1 MSSIAKDR
9 TLASRAYLRAAVA
22 DGGGVRVSTSLL
34 LLDIVAAIGFAA
46 GLAGGVVAVPEGVV
60 VMAPWAL
67 LASVSA
73 IARGA
78 CAMLAARVGASGAYR
93 AKTRLRQRIVDAALH
108 RTPGS
113 EATTGTLMS
122 AAVNEV
128 DAIDGYVSRFL
139 PARMAASIAPLIV
152 LAATAFASPIAAI
165 ILVATFFPFLAAMIL
180 AGGAAADA
188 SRRQFVALAR
198 LSGLF
203 ADRIGALPIVLAFR
217 AEEREAAALGDAAE
231 DLARRTMRV
240 LRVAFLSSGAL
251 EFFAALSVAL
261 VAVYAGFNLLGL
273 LPFPVPEKL
282 DLGRAFFVLALAPEF
297 YAPMRRLAAAYHD
310 RQAAETAAERLA
322 AVEQAKAA
330 PPSTVPLW
338 SSRTPTI
345 RFESVSIRYDHQ
357 DRAAVSG
364 VSFEAHPGMIV
375 ALVGPS
381 GSGKSSLLHLLL
393 GLAPLSEGRVTIGS
407 PPLPGREGLGVGR
420 LPHVRT
426 AVTQADQP
434 TPNPSLPGRGA
445 ADAGT
450 VLDLAEIGSIAPI
463 AAWMGQS
470 PLILP
475 GTIGS
480 NIALA
485 DPSASVERIAEVA
498 RTAGL
503 SPMLLARGGLGA
515 VIDARGS
522 GLSGG
527 ERRRIA
533 LARALLKPAPVLL
546 LDEPTAHLDAES
558 EARLIEAIARACS
571 GRTTIIATHSA
582 GLAAIADI
590 VIDLGERA

>member
-1 MSSIAKDR
+1 MDSIIERDVSKQRAR
-9 TLASRAYLRAAVA
+9 ASKAYLKAVVA
-22 DGGGVRVSTSLL
+22 DGGGARVSATLL
-34 LLDIVAAIGFAA
+34 LLDSVAAIGFAA
-46 GLAGGVVAVPEGVV
+46 GLAGGVVAVPAGVAAMLPW
-60 VMAPWAL
+60 VMLA
-67 LASVSA
+67 LASAVG
-73 IARGA
+73 RGA

-93 AKTRLRQRIVDAALH
+93 AKTRLRRRIVEAALH

-113 EATTGTLMS
+113 DATTGTLMT
-122 AAVNEV
+122 AAVDEV
-128 DAIDGYVSRFL
+128 DAIDGYVARFL

-152 LAATAFASPIAAI
+152 LAATAIASPIAAT
-165 ILVATFFPFLAAMIL
+165 ILMATFLPFLAAMIL

-188 SRRQFVALAR
+188 SRRQFTALAR

-203 ADRIGALPIVLAFR
+203 ADRIGALPIILAFR
-217 AEEREAAALGDAAE
+217 AEEREAAALAEASE

-273 LPFPVPEKL
+273 LPFAVPKTL

-322 AVEQAKAA
+322 AVEAAKVVPPLITPRWSEAA
-330 PPSTVPLW
+330 P
-338 SSRTPTI
+338 TI
-345 RFESVSIRYDHQ
+345 GFESVSIRYAGQ

-364 VSFEAHPGMIV
+364 VSLEVRPGMIV
-375 ALVGPS
+375 VLVGPS
-381 GSGKSSLLHLLL
+381 GSGKTSLLHLLL
-393 GLAPLSEGRVTIGS
+393 GLAPLSEGRVLIG
-407 PPLPGREGLGVGR
+407 GV
-420 LPHVRT
+420 
-426 AVTQADQP
+426 
-434 TPNPSLPGRGA
+434 
-445 ADAGT
+445 
-450 VLDLAEIGSIAPI
+450 DLAAIGSIAPI
-463 AAWMGQS
+463 TAWMGQS

-475 GTIGS
+475 GTIGG

-485 DPSASVERIAEVA
+485 DPSAAVERIAEVA
-498 RTAGL
+498 RIAGL

-515 VIDARGS
+515 AIDARGS

-546 LDEPTAHLDAES
+546 LDEPTAHLDIES
-558 EARLIEAIARACS
+558 EVRLVEAIKRACA

-582 GLAAIADI
+582 RLAAIADV
-590 VIDLGERA
+590 VIHLGAPA